1 MRKNLFKVAVAG
13 LMLIGA
19 WSCTKET
26 QNPAPGAGGGADK
39 SEVEN
44 LVIPASFDF
53 STVRQF
59 KFKLSSVAPNGTVY
73 KATKIQV
80 LDGNPYTSATKPRVL
95 AAGMTDAN
103 GNFEGEITVPTALDK
118 LYIRP
123 NAAGM
128 VDLLEAPNN
137 GQDYVKNLIVTPG
150 YQGAWNGEI
159 TNSGGRLGSV
169 AATTLTY
176 MGGYNSQGVPNYL
189 VANDAIDPQML
200 ADINATL
207 PEQVNINTTYPQFI
221 DYTSQ
226 TNMVITVD
234 STDVWLTF
242 VHEGAGFKNALGYFT
257 FPTGSTPT
265 NKNQINPHMVVFPN
279 SSYAGS
285 GGGLV
290 SGNKV
295 YLGKF
300 NAGTTIGFFIV
311 SNGWNGTSVD
321 GSKDILYSIPALNP
335 ESNPADRAHMVFLQ
349 RNNKFILGFEDNR
362 LNFPGTDKD
371 YNDVVYYATVVSP
384 AKVDKDRVHPLPG
397 GGDCDNDGVPD
408 GTDEFPCDPDRAYTC
423 ECACGGKYSTLA
435 FEDLWPS
442 KGDYDFNDVVMLYNF
457 KTILHANGR
466 VKDLVG
472 KYQLNATGAAY
483 HNGFGFQLNNS
494 ALSVQSVTST
504 MPNSKR
510 FSKGQVSIAA
520 NGTEQGQT
528 KATIIVTDDVWKL
541 LGTVA
546 PGPFVN
552 TVQSA
557 GRSPRDTFSVKV
569 TFTNGLLPL
578 RSALGTDPY
587 NPFIFRYNPADGNKR
602 YEVHLAN
609 NPPTA
614 LMASGILGTK
624 DDNSIP
630 AMLRYFRTVNN
641 MPFAIHIP
649 AVFIYPQEKNQITK
663 AYNFFGA
670 WAESGGFSNSD
681 WYENEPGYRNN
692 AHIFNY

>member
-1 MRKNLFKVAVAG
+1 MNKSFFKVLTAGALLAG
-13 LMLIGA
+13 L
-19 WSCTKET
+19 WSCNKDSQT
-26 QNPAPGAGGGADK
+26 PAPGNGGGDK

-59 KFKLSSVAPNGTVY
+59 KFKLNAIAPDGRVLR
-73 KATKIQV
+73 ATKVQV

-95 AAGMTDAN
+95 AAGMIDAA
-103 GNFEGEITVPTALDK
+103 GNFEGEITVPTALEK

-123 NAAGM
+123 NYAGL
-128 VDLLEAPNN
+128 VDLLEVPNN
-137 GQDYVKNLIVTPG
+137 GQDFVKNLVVTPG
-150 YQGAWNGEI
+150 YTGAWNGEV
-159 TNSGGRLGSV
+159 TNSGGRTGSV
-169 AATTLTY
+169 ASTSLTY

-189 VANDAIDPQML
+189 IANDAIDPQML
-200 ADINATL
+200 ADINAAL
-207 PEQVNINTTYPQFI
+207 PEQVNINTTHPEFI

-226 TNMVITVD
+226 TNLVIAVD
-234 STDVWLTF
+234 STDVWMTF

-265 NKNQINPHMVVFPN
+265 NKNQINPHTIAFPN

-285 GGGLV
+285 GGGMV
-290 SGNKV
+290 AGNKI

-300 NAGTTIGFFIV
+300 NAGTTIGFFLV
-311 SNGWNGTSVD
+311 SNGWNGVAVNGNND
-321 GSKDILYSIPALNP
+321 VLYSIPQLNP
-335 ESNPADRAHMVFLQ
+335 EPNPLDRAHMVFLQ

-362 LNFPGTDKD
+362 LNYPGTDKD

-384 AKVDKDRVHPLPG
+384 SKVNKDRVHPLPG
-397 GGDCDNDGVPD
+397 DDDEDGDGVPD
-408 GTDEFPCDPDRAYTC
+408 GTDEFPTDPDRAYVC
-423 ECACGGKYSTLA
+423 ECACGGKYGTLA
-435 FEDLWPS
+435 YEDLWPS
-442 KGDYDFNDVVMLYNF
+442 KGDYDFNDVVMLYNY

-466 VKDLVG
+466 VKDLIG
-472 KYQLNATGAAY
+472 KFQLNATGAAY

-494 ALSVQSVTST
+494 SLSVQSVTSSA
-504 MPNSKR
+504 PNSVR
-510 FSKGQVSIAA
+510 FSKNQVQIAA
-520 NGTEQGQT
+520 NGTEQNQT
-528 KATIIVTDDVWKL
+528 KATIIVTDDVWKMISS
-541 LGTVA
+541 VA

-557 GRSPRDTFSVKV
+557 GRSSRDTIRIKV
-569 TFTNGLLPL
+569 TFANGLLPL
-578 RSALGTDPY
+578 RSALGADPY
-587 NPFIFRYNPADGNKR
+587 NPFIFRYNPADMYRR

-609 NPPTA
+609 NPPTNNQA
-614 LMASGILGTK
+614 TGLFGTK

-630 AMLRYFRTVNN
+630 AMLRYYRTVNN

-649 AVFIYPQEKNQITK
+649 AVFMYPTEKTQITK

-681 WYENEPGYRNN
+681 WYENEPGYRNAN
-692 AHIFNY
+692 NIFNY